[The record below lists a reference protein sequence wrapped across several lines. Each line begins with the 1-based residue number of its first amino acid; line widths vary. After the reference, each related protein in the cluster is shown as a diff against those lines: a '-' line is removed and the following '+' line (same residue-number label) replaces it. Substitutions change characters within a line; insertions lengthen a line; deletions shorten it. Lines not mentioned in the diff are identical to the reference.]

1 VNGVDVVLATVG
13 LITGTIL
20 GVGVGWVLGYDRGFR
35 DGSRHGYRV
44 AFLDRAHGDI
54 DRIRKRLDR
63 LDHIDPP
70 DELRK
75 AGIL

>member
-1 VNGVDVVLATVG
+1 

-44 AFLDRAHGDI
+44 AFLDRAHGDDVI
-54 DRIRKRLDR
+54 EAIEALADSV
-63 LDHIDPP
+63 
-70 DELRK
+70 RK